1 MTYKDLKINVLQKVG
16 DSRNIQN
23 GEIILNTSTQTYI
36 SQIPNLLQEA
46 LNIVATA
53 GRYIVKHFDI
63 VNCPIQSVL
72 ETNMREIYLIKDK
85 DMEVVGDN
93 GKAYYFE
100 VSGKSTIDI
109 FVGEELQ
116 TTIENDFT
124 DGFKT
129 FKGKLINPLS
139 KPVKIVF
146 RALYPYT
153 VKNIAIYDQEF
164 ETDEKVYDNV
174 EYKRYNL
181 RELTEDFY
189 SLKKDDMPR
198 EAGINIVA
206 YENNSDYYWEG
217 DSTLVLDNN
226 KKGVWRV
233 YYNSYPQIIPMDIT
247 DDTVIDVLPEVA
259 AVIPFYI
266 AGQLLMS
273 EDEDYS
279 SERLN
284 EFESRRIELMQVKDE
299 PTSGNQKF
307 QNTVG
312 W

>member
-46 LNIVATA
+46 LNIVSTA
-53 GRYIVKHFDI
+53 GRYIVKHIDI
-63 VNCPIQSVL
+63 VNYPIKSVL
-72 ETNMREIYLIKDK
+72 QDEMREIYSITD
-85 DMEVVGDN
+85 DNMEVVGDN

-100 VSGKSTIDI
+100 VCGKAQIDI
-109 FVGEELQ
+109 YVGDELKL
-116 TTIENDFT
+116 TLENYIT
-124 DGFKT
+124 DTFKT

-146 RALYPYT
+146 RALYPYM

-206 YENNSDYYWEG
+206 YENNSDYHWEG
-217 DSTLVLDNN
+217 DSTLVLNN
-226 KKGVWRV
+226 NQAGVWRV
-233 YYNSYPQIIPMDIT
+233 YYNSYPQVIPADIT
-247 DDTVIDVLPEVA
+247 DDTEIDVLPEVA

>member
-16 DSRNIQN
+16 DSRNIIN
-23 GEIILNTSTQTYI
+23 GEIILNTSTNTYI
-36 SQIPNLLQEA
+36 SQMPNLLQEA
-46 LNIVATA
+46 LNIVSTA
-53 GRYIVKHFDI
+53 GRYIVKHIDI
-63 VNCPIQSVL
+63 VNYPIKSVL
-72 ETNMREIYLIKDK
+72 QDEMREIYSITD
-85 DMEVVGDN
+85 DNMEVVGDN

-100 VSGKSTIDI
+100 VCGKAQIDI
-109 FVGEELQ
+109 YVGDELKL
-116 TTIENDFT
+116 TLENGIT
-124 DGFKT
+124 DTFKT
-129 FKGKLINPLS
+129 FKGKLINPDG

-146 RALYPYT
+146 RALYPYM

-164 ETDEKVYDNV
+164 ETDGLVYDNV

-206 YENNSDYYWEG
+206 YENNADYHWEG
-217 DSTLVLDNN
+217 DSTLVLNN
-226 KKGVWRV
+226 NQKGVWRV
-233 YYNSYPQIIPMDIT
+233 YYNSYPQVIPADIT
-247 DDTVIDVLPEVA
+247 DDTEIDVLPEVA

>member
-16 DSRNIQN
+16 DSRNIMN
-23 GEIILNTSTQTYI
+23 GEIILNTSTNTYI
-36 SQIPNLLQEA
+36 SQMPNLLQEA
-46 LNIVATA
+46 LNIVSTA
-53 GRYIVKHFDI
+53 GRYIEKHIDI
-63 VNCPIQSVL
+63 VNYPIKSVL
-72 ETNMREIYLIKDK
+72 QDNMREIYPVTFD

-100 VSGKSTIDI
+100 VAGKAKIDI
-109 FVGEELQ
+109 YVGDELKL
-116 TTIENDFT
+116 TLENDIT
-124 DGFKT
+124 DTFKT
-129 FKGKLINPLS
+129 FKGKLINPDG
-139 KPVKIVF
+139 KTVKIVF

-164 ETDEKVYDNV
+164 ETDEQVYDNV

-206 YENNSDYYWEG
+206 YENNADYHWEG
-217 DSTLVLDNN
+217 DSTLVLNN
-226 KKGVWRV
+226 NQTGVWRV
-233 YYNSYPQIIPMDIT
+233 YYNSYPQVIPADIT
-247 DDTVIDVLPEVA
+247 DETEIDVLPEVA

-284 EFESRRIELMQVKDE
+284 EFESRRIELLQVKEE